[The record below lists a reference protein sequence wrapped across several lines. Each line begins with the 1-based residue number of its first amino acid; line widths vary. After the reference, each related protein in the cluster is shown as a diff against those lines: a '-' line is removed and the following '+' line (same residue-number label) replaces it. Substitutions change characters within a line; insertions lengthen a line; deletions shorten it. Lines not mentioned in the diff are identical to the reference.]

1 MKFDPQMVDKSTPY
15 SSLLND
21 DDLLLQTQKEELP
34 IDFPKSG
41 NKTKSN
47 FSNLTAFWKRLVSKP
62 QSLPQS
68 SNSSIISILEEE
80 KNISPTQIIKTVLSK
95 KLELPL
101 DSIKLSK
108 ALEKSNKIFHEDYP
122 FDFILEY
129 EGKRLGMILL
139 DRCYNSENEE
149 KLIYRFNSDL
159 KSFEGLF

>member
-41 NKTKSN
+41 SKTKSN

-68 SNSSIISILEEE
+68 ANSSISSILEDE
-80 KNISPTQIIKTVLSK
+80 KTISPTQIIKTVLSK
-95 KLELPL
+95 KLELPI
-101 DSIKLSK
+101 DSIKLSI
-108 ALEKSNKIFHEDYP
+108 ALEKCNKIFHEDYP